1 MRRHLR
7 RTIRGADPLV
17 RAGPPGPAYPQRNQL
32 HSVASPIPG
41 ASRAPFTPNC
51 TLAKLPNCTFPMS
64 ARTRYTHPV
73 TRERHAIIQDF
84 TGGNHPH
91 RPGPRSAPT
100 SRQYRDQRLLPRSA
114 ERVRTASRPR
124 LPPHHRA
131 AGGVRREPALPGR
144 RGVEPLARS
153 TRRGH
158 SDFGFDELQHFRRHV
173 TRLPPGART
182 PRQPPPPHA
191 AVPARRRPRTPPSHL
206 VGAYPIPVLRDR
218 RPTALPQLADQARH
232 HTGLADVPRVPR
244 PPPPASV
251 LPLQLRQPAL
261 DLHQFLAHL
270 RHVRHVGQLL
280 QVLLQRTCRRP
291 PDRLPAAHNLR
302 RQHAA
307 PRTQHRPRFDPRL
320 VPNPHLPADH
330 RVILHHH
337 APREPRLC
345 RHHHVLPD
353 VAVVPHVYHVVQ
365 FGPLAD
371 RCPPQR
377 GAVHARVRPD
387 LHEVRDLHPAHLRK
401 LVPPFVF
408 HHVAEP
414 VRPDHASRVQHAP
427 PTDIHVV
434 VYRHVGMQH
443 AAFAQRH
450 PLAHHADRVDRRR
463 HADPRRLAHHRVRS
477 DVHHGPHL
485 DILADHRRGVYAEL
499 EFHRRIEAVHG
510 ARERRPR
517 LPRPDHHPVRRG
529 RPLHRHDQAP
539 CRRRFG
545 RRRRLAR
552 SHEGHIARTG
562 RFQRRY
568 RAQFLLAVAF
578 VGGAQPLRQFPYSH
592 AINDSSASVTARFV
606 AAAQSSLPRPTVA

>member
-1 MRRHLR
+1 
-7 RTIRGADPLV
+7 
-17 RAGPPGPAYPQRNQL
+17 
-32 HSVASPIPG
+32 
-41 ASRAPFTPNC
+41 
-51 TLAKLPNCTFPMS
+51 MS

-114 ERVRTASRPR
+114 ERIRTASRPR

-158 SDFGFDELQHFRRHV
+158 SDFGFDELEHLRRH
-173 TRLPPGART
+173 RT
-182 PRQPPPPHA
+182 
-191 AVPARRRPRTPPSHL
+191 RRPPL
-206 VGAYPIPVLRDR
+206 VGASPIAVLRDR

-280 QVLLQRTCRRP
+280 QVLLQRTRRRP

-353 VAVVPHVYHVVQ
+353 VAVVPHVYHVV
-365 FGPLAD
+365 
-371 RCPPQR
+371 
-377 GAVHARVRPD
+377 
-387 LHEVRDLHPAHLRK
+387 
-401 LVPPFVF
+401 
-408 HHVAEP
+408 
-414 VRPDHASRVQHAP
+414 
-427 PTDIHVV
+427 
-434 VYRHVGMQH
+434 
-443 AAFAQRH
+443 
-450 PLAHHADRVDRRR
+450 
-463 HADPRRLAHHRVRS
+463 
-477 DVHHGPHL
+477 
-485 DILADHRRGVYAEL
+485 
-499 EFHRRIEAVHG
+499 
-510 ARERRPR
+510 
-517 LPRPDHHPVRRG
+517 
-529 RPLHRHDQAP
+529 
-539 CRRRFG
+539 
-545 RRRRLAR
+545 
-552 SHEGHIARTG
+552 
-562 RFQRRY
+562 
-568 RAQFLLAVAF
+568 
-578 VGGAQPLRQFPYSH
+578 
-592 AINDSSASVTARFV
+592 
-606 AAAQSSLPRPTVA
+606 